1 MTLGMEVE
9 AWGPNV
15 PGLALYIPG
24 VSLNSPENCQQ
35 AGLVT
40 VYFLETTCP
49 KTCFVP
55 THNAGVRYYRC
66 CVLYWAVCDLCLGI

>member
-66 CVLYWAVCDLCLGI
+66 CVLLLGSL